1 MNSTARKSHGF
12 TVLES
17 LVAGAIFLI
26 AVLAVSLLAVQGSV
40 NASRGMRFAQAARI
54 ANQEMEK
61 LTMQRYTGIQ
71 TLVGGVSPF
80 VIPQYT
86 IIERPGA
93 TDGRSYKVD
102 VTITDSSGAAPPL
115 GPPPPPNPNIG
126 APSYFVNV
134 TVTSVLPDSNGT
146 VTVNQATYV
155 SPDS

>member
-1 MNSTARKSHGF
+1 MNSTARRSNGF

-86 IIERPGA
+86 IVERPGA